1 MIKKYLYD
9 IFLKISRK
17 DFEVQY
23 NSIEL
28 SNYKKYLE
36 NLLLHSYVNVPYYS
50 KIFQNINLINNKI
63 NMYKFYNLPILT
75 KDIIRKHY
83 TELISKDYM
92 KRKWYYNSS
101 GGSTG
106 EPVRFI
112 QDELYKKWSN
122 ATNKYYYHNMLGIDE
137 MHCKKVILWG
147 SERDIFEGTIGL
159 RAKISNWLTNT
170 IFLNSFRMTKEDMEK
185 YVKIINQYK
194 PELIRGYASSLYEL
208 CKFAEMNDLKIFTP
222 KVLVSAAETLN
233 DYMREKIESVF
244 GTKVYNFYG
253 SREVNGIAGEC
264 REGSMHI
271 FIFSNYVEI
280 LDYHNLPV
288 TEGREGKIIVTNL
301 HNYSMPL
308 IRYEIGDTG
317 ILESRRCKCGNQLP
331 ILKKITGRIT
341 DHFIKK
347 DGTIIHGEYFTHLF
361 YLKDWIKTFRVI
373 QEDYDKIRILAVPQ
387 GKINEIEKKD
397 IENKI
402 KLVMGKDCKIYW
414 EFLEEI
420 SKPKSGKHLYTQSL
434 LYER

>member
-1 MIKKYLYD
+1 
-9 IFLKISRK
+9 
-17 DFEVQY
+17 
-23 NSIEL
+23 
-28 SNYKKYLE
+28 
-36 NLLLHSYVNVPYYS
+36 LHSYVNVPYYS
-50 KIFQNINLINNKI
+50 KTFQEINLINGNGI
-63 NMYKFYNLPILT
+63 DLHKFYNLPILT
-75 KDIIRKHY
+75 KDTIRKHHAK
-83 TELISKDYM
+83 LISKDYM

-112 QDELYKKWSN
+112 QDELYTKWIN
-122 ATNKYYYHNMLGIDE
+122 ATNKYYYQDMLGIDE
-137 MHCKKVILWG
+137 AHCRKVILWG

-159 RAKISNWLTNT
+159 KAKISNWLTNT
-170 IFLNSFRMTKEDMEK
+170 VFLNSFRMTKEDMER
-185 YVKIINQYK
+185 YIKIINQYK
-194 PELIRGYASSLYEL
+194 PELIRGYAGSLYEL
-208 CKFAEMNDLKIFTP
+208 CRFAEANNLKIFTP
-222 KVLVSAAETLN
+222 KVLISSAETLT

-271 FIFSNYVEI
+271 FTFSNYVEV

-288 TEGREGKIIVTNL
+288 TEGEEGKIIVTNL

-308 IRYEIGDTG
+308 IRFEIGDTG
-317 ILESRRCKCGNQLP
+317 ILESRRCKCGNKLP

-347 DGTIIHGEYFTHLF
+347 DGTVIHGEYFTHLF
-361 YLKDWIKTFRVI
+361 YLKDWVKTFRVI
-373 QEDYDKIRILAVPQ
+373 QEDYDKIRILVVSQ
-387 GKINEIEKKD
+387 GKVNEIEKKD

-402 KLVMGKDCKIYW
+402 KLVMGKDCKIHW

-434 LYER
+434 LYEH